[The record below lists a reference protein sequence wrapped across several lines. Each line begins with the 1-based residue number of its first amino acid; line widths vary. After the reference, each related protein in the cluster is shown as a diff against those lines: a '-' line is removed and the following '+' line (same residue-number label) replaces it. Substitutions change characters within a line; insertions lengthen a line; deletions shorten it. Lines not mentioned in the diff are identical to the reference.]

1 MQTPPRTI
9 GPLQEVKLSL
19 EAGIT
24 ADSVALTPQPIT
36 YDFIFGLGAEGLV
49 PFERA
54 LIDRRVGE
62 QISLRLDPQ
71 ALQATFEHLPLP
83 GILLPA
89 QAADLFLRV
98 TVLAV
103 APADQREVIRQLA
116 WRSACG
122 GDCGCGC
129 GGH

>member
-1 MQTPPRTI
+1 MPAPPQTI
-9 GPLQEVKLSL
+9 GPLQQVKLAL
-19 EAGIT
+19 EAGTT
-24 ADSVALTPQPIT
+24 AESVALTPQPIA

-54 LIDRRVGE
+54 LADRRVGE
-62 QISLRLDPQ
+62 LISLRLDPR
-71 ALQATFEHLPLP
+71 ALQAAFEHLPLP

-89 QAADLFLRV
+89 RAADLFLRV
-98 TVLAV
+98 TVVAV
-103 APADQREVIRQLA
+103 EPADQREVIRQLA
-116 WRSACG
+116 RRSACG